1 MVLQSLGQS
10 VGRLATKL
18 DTQPDIV
25 VENRLDMRANDVL
38 NEAHDIL
45 LQREERYDDFHV
57 TAIRTA
63 AMQSI
68 ITEDKRSPEGFCL
81 DMVAVKLARIYNS
94 PDHLDNYVDAI
105 CYLAEAAALVKMK
118 EVE

>member
-1 MVLQSLGQS
+1 MQ
-10 VGRLATKL
+10 
-18 DTQPDIV
+18 
-25 VENRLDMRANDVL
+25 ANDVL

-45 LQREERYDDFHV
+45 LQREARYDDFHI

-63 AMQSI
+63 SLQSI
-68 ITEDKRSPEGFCL
+68 ISEEKRTPEGFCL

-94 PDHLDNYVDAI
+94 PEHLDNYLDAI
-105 CYLAEAAALVKMK
+105 CYLAEAAALMKMK

>member
-1 MVLQSLGQS
+1 VES
-10 VGRLATKL
+10 RLE
-18 DTQPDIV
+18 V
-25 VENRLDMRANDVL
+25 RANDVL

-45 LQREERYDDFHV
+45 LQREARYDDFHV

-63 AMQSI
+63 SIQSVI
-68 ITEDKRSPEGFCL
+68 HEERRTPEAFCL

-94 PDHLDNYVDAI
+94 PDHLDNYLDAI

>member
-1 MVLQSLGQS
+1 MQ
-10 VGRLATKL
+10 
-18 DTQPDIV
+18 
-25 VENRLDMRANDVL
+25 ANDVL

-45 LQREERYDDFHV
+45 LQREARYDDFHI

-63 AMQSI
+63 ALQQI
-68 ITEDKRSPEGFCL
+68 ITESKRTPEGFCL

-94 PDHLDNYVDAI
+94 PDHLDNYLDAI
-105 CYLAEAAALVKMK
+105 CYLAEAAALMKMK

>member
-1 MVLQSLGQS
+1 LASAVES
-10 VGRLATKL
+10 RLE
-18 DTQPDIV
+18 V
-25 VENRLDMRANDVL
+25 RANDVL

-45 LQREERYDDFHV
+45 LQREARYDDFHV

-63 AMQSI
+63 SIQSI
-68 ITEDKRSPEGFCL
+68 IHEERRTPEAFCL
-81 DMVAVKLARIYNS
+81 DMVAVKLCRIYNS
-94 PDHLDNYVDAI
+94 PDHLDNYLDAI

>member
-1 MVLQSLGQS
+1 MQLAGLAVT
-10 VGRLATKL
+10 RLAI
-18 DTQPDIV
+18 TQASAA
-25 VENRLDMRANDVL
+25 ESRLEVRANDVL

-45 LQREERYDDFHV
+45 LQREARYDDFHV

-63 AMQSI
+63 SIQSVI
-68 ITEDKRSPEGFCL
+68 HEERRTPEAFCL

-94 PDHLDNYVDAI
+94 PDHLDNYLDAI